1 MQGYTVFSIPV
12 GTVFRPHQAKIKN
25 IGTRDF
31 LGKARLVAASSSNDG
46 WTPFGRKITVNSWH
60 KDDRLPGAL
69 SYAATKLV
77 KPDLSL
83 RVRQRSEPPL
93 DRHRFPP
100 TPPPESEKPLPAR
113 PSLARSESEKVP
125 ERSRSTSYRPD
136 RLQLGSSAFRLFSPP
151 QKHKQNR
158 ALVECPSAETPS
170 SVAAVGSGS
179 HEAAE
184 GNDATSPLRATLSAS
199 PSGLLSRR
207 LSRHSGVSSTHF
219 SQRHGSIKEEDD
231 DGAESTRSYS
241 TASTLSGLQTYSDG
255 RTISSRSLPIARSI
269 RLKLHYGDE
278 TRYIVVPTTTTLAEL
293 LQQVTQKVEAKG
305 RIRLRTRDEDDDLI
319 TIGDQEDLDVL
330 ISACKHLAETQA
342 VETGKMEVWVDN
354 VK

>member
-113 PSLARSESEKVP
+113 PSLARSESENVP
-125 ERSRSTSYRPD
+125 ERSRSTSCRPD

-158 ALVECPSAETPS
+158 TPVERPSAETPS
-170 SVAAVGSGS
+170 SVAAEPDA

-184 GNDATSPLRATLSAS
+184 EKDATSSLKETRSAS
-199 PSGLLSRR
+199 PPGLLSRR
-207 LSRHSGVSSTHF
+207 LFRLSGVSSTHF
-219 SQRHGSIKEEDD
+219 SQRRGSIREEDD
-231 DGAESTRSYS
+231 DGTMSTRSYS

-255 RTISSRSLPIARSI
+255 RTISSRSLPMVHRI
-269 RLKLHYGDE
+269 RLKLHHGDE
-278 TRYIVVPTTTTLAEL
+278 TRYIVVPTTTTLTEL
-293 LQQVTQKVEAKG
+293 MQQVTQKVEAKR
-305 RIRLRTRDEDDDLI
+305 RIRLRTRDEDNDLI

-342 VETGKMEVWVDN
+342 VETGKMEIWVDN